1 MKTRANILFWFRK
14 KTRLQEAEKSPA
26 TPGGIMCRITVR
38 GKEAEFTTG
47 IKTTYGEWD
56 AAAGRIRGRA
66 TAAKI
71 ANEQLVKM
79 QDRIADLA
87 ADLDRQSKPITAK
100 RLATLYK
107 LDGCAVSLLE
117 LFDQFIK
124 EQQPLVGV
132 EISAATVTAHRV
144 RCANLQKFRE
154 AHGLKD
160 MRPEEFTVNM
170 ADKALHWLMSQR
182 GHGRNTALKNLQ
194 NISQVLTW
202 GVRRELLDK
211 NPLALYKYKLAEP
224 KEIIFLTAEEVGY
237 LATMP
242 LASAQLRRVRDG
254 FILQCWTGLAYADLS
269 TLDVAK
275 SVESG
280 PNGRRVLRVRRQ
292 KSTIGHGYECVIP
305 LLPEAERI
313 LAEYGDKVP
322 VCVNQLYNKCLKQ
335 IGEFA
340 GIDPVKMTSHV
351 GRKTAGTLMLNKGIP
366 LAVVSKFLGHS
377 NTQIT
382 QKLYA
387 KLLDTT
393 VLDAFDSVFG
403 PAPDELP
410 AAPTP
415 TAEAPAP
422 RVVQMFRLAR
432 RMA

>member
-1 MKTRANILFWFRK
+1 MKTRASILFLFRK
-14 KTRLQEAEKSPA
+14 KSRLQESEKGPT
-26 TPGGIMCRITVR
+26 TPGVIACRVTVR
-38 GKEAEFTTG
+38 GKDAVISTG
-47 IKTTYGEWD
+47 IKAAYGEWD
-56 AAAGRIRGRA
+56 CSASRLRGRSE
-66 TAAKI
+66 AAKL

-79 QDRIADLA
+79 RDRITDIA

-117 LFDQFIK
+117 LFGQFIE
-124 EQQPLVGV
+124 EQQPLGGV

-144 RCANLQKFRE
+144 RCGNLQKFLE

-170 ADKALHWLMSQR
+170 ADKVLHWLMSQR

-211 NPLALYKYKLAEP
+211 NPMAFYKYKLAEP

-237 LATMP
+237 LAAMP

-254 FILQCWTGLAYADLS
+254 FILQCWTGLAYADLFA
-269 TLDVAK
+269 LDVAK
-275 SVESG
+275 AVESG

-313 LAEYGDKVP
+313 LAEYSDKVP

-340 GIDPVKMTSHV
+340 GIDPIKMTSHV

-377 NTQIT
+377 NTKIT
-382 QKLYA
+382 EKLYA

-393 VLDAFDSVFG
+393 VMDAFDSVFG
-403 PAPDELP
+403 GPVPRPSIIALAKE
-410 AAPTP
+410 
-415 TAEAPAP
+415 AEGG
-422 RVVQMFRLAR
+422 RVVQLFRPAR
-432 RMA
+432 RIA